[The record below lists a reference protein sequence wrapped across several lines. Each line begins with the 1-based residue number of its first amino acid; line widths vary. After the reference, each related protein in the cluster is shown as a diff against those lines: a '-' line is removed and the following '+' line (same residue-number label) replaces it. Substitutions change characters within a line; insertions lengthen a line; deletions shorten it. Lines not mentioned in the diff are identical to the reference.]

1 MFKKG
6 VKELKKLCVFD
17 STLRDGAQGENVN
30 FSVID
35 KLNIVKALDEFGV
48 HYIEAGNPFS
58 NPKDVEF
65 FEKAK
70 DLKLK
75 NASLVAFGSTRRVG
89 AEVSQDK
96 SVRAVA
102 ECGVDIVAIFGK
114 SWDLHVTEILHTTL
128 EENIAMI
135 CDTIEYLKKCKKR
148 VFFYAEHFFDGAK
161 NNLQYALEVIKR
173 AEKAGAEYVI
183 LCDTNGGCFPEE
195 IGEFTS
201 RAREV
206 LSGKIGIHCHN
217 DTGCA
222 VANTIS
228 AVKAGAEQ
236 IHGTFTGIGERCGNT
251 CLATVIPNLQLKMG
265 YEIVPEDNLKRLSEC
280 ARFVSEVTNLSLE
293 DNLPYIGKSAFAHKG
308 GMHID
313 GVTKL
318 AKSFEHI
325 EPEKVGNHRQFL
337 ISEVSGKTA
346 VLSKVEKFFP
356 EFTKDS
362 VELGEILEMLKLQ
375 EKKGYQ
381 YEAASASF
389 ELLVRKFL
397 GKFQSFFEIV
407 YFKIICEQDSSV
419 DTPACGLVK
428 IKVGDSY
435 MVSAGEGNGPVNAL
449 DMALRNALCQFY
461 PVLKSVKL
469 IDYKVRVVDT
479 TSATAAAVR
488 VLIESTDGNEIWTTV
503 GSSTDILNASV
514 KALEDSLEYKLF
526 KANVK
531 PICGEKK

>member
-1 MFKKG
+1 MDR
-6 VKELKKLCVFD
+6 KKLYIFD

-48 HYIEAGNPFS
+48 HYIEAGNPSS

-70 DLKLK
+70 GLSLK
-75 NASLVAFGSTRRVG
+75 NAKLVAFGSTRRVG
-89 AEVSQDK
+89 ADVSEDK

-102 ECGVDIVAIFGK
+102 ECEVETVAIFGK
-114 SWDLHVTEILHTTL
+114 SWDLHAKEILHTSL
-128 EENIAMI
+128 EENLSMI
-135 CDTIEYLKKCKKR
+135 CDTIEYLKNCGKS
-148 VFFYAEHFFDGAK
+148 VFFYAEHFFDGCK
-161 NNLQYALEVIKR
+161 NNTEYALEVIKSAR
-173 AEKAGAEYVI
+173 KSGAEYII
-183 LCDTNGGCFPEE
+183 LCDTNGGSFPDEIEKFTKMAVEAVEE
-195 IGEFTS
+195 
-201 RAREV
+201 
-206 LSGKIGIHCHN
+206 KIGIHCHN

-228 AVKAGAEQ
+228 AVKSGAEQ
-236 IHGTFTGIGERCGNT
+236 IHGTFIGIGERCGNT
-251 CLATVIPNLQLKMG
+251 CLATVIANLQLKLG
-265 YEIVPEDNLKRLSEC
+265 YSIVPDENMKRLSEV
-280 ARFVSEVTNLSLE
+280 ARFISEVSNLTLE

-318 AKSFEHI
+318 PKSFEHI
-325 EPEKVGNHRQFL
+325 APESVGNHRQFL
-337 ISEVSGKTA
+337 LSEMSGKTA
-346 VLSKVEKFFP
+346 VLSKIEKFLP
-356 EFTKDS
+356 EISKDS
-362 VELGEILEMLKLQ
+362 KELSDILEMLKIQ
-375 EKKGYQ
+375 EQKGYQ

-397 GKFQSFFEIV
+397 GRFKPYFDIV

-428 IKVGDSY
+428 IKVGDKY
-435 MVSAGEGNGPVNAL
+435 KVSAGEGNGPVNAL
-449 DMALRNALCQFY
+449 DMALRNALVEFY
-461 PVLKSVKL
+461 PILKSVYL

-488 VLIESTDGNEIWTTV
+488 VLIESTDKNSVWTTV

-514 KALEDSLEYKLF
+514 KALVDSLEYKLL
-526 KANVK
+526 NCGVE
-531 PICGEKK
+531 PIKEELQ

>member
-1 MFKKG
+1 MG
-6 VKELKKLCVFD
+6 MENLKKLCVFD

-35 KLNIVKALDEFGV
+35 KINIVKALDEFGV
-48 HYIEAGNPFS
+48 QYIEAGNPFS

-65 FEKAK
+65 FEKAGE
-70 DLKLK
+70 LELK
-75 NASLVAFGSTRRVG
+75 NAQIVAFGSTRRVG
-89 AEVSQDK
+89 AKVEEDK
-96 SVRAVA
+96 SVKAVA
-102 ECGVDIVAIFGK
+102 QVGVEVVAIFGK
-114 SWDLHVTEILHTTL
+114 SWDLHVEEILHTTL

-135 CDTIEYLKKCKKR
+135 CDTIEYLKSCGKR

-161 NNLQYALEVIKR
+161 NNAEYAFEVIKS
-173 AEKAGAEYVI
+173 AERAGAEYII
-183 LCDTNGGCFPEE
+183 LCDTNGGCFPDE
-195 IGEFTS
+195 IGEFTKQ
-201 RAREV
+201 AREV
-206 LSGKIGIHCHN
+206 LTAKIGIHCHN

-228 AVKAGAEQ
+228 AVKMGAEQ
-236 IHGTFTGIGERCGNT
+236 IHGTFIGIGERCGNT
-251 CLATVIPNLQLKMG
+251 CLATAIANLQLKLG
-265 YEIVPEDNLKRLSEC
+265 YEIVPEENLKNLSEC
-280 ARFVSEVTNLSLE
+280 ARFISEVSNLSLE

-318 AKSFEHI
+318 PKSFEHI
-325 EPEKVGNHRQFL
+325 TPESVGNHRQFL

-346 VLSKVEKFFP
+346 VLSKVGKFFP
-356 EFTKDS
+356 ELTKDS
-362 VELGEILEMLKLQ
+362 VELSDILEMMKLQ
-375 EKKGYQ
+375 EQKGYQ

-397 GKFQSFFEIV
+397 GKFKSFFEIV

-435 MVSAGEGNGPVNAL
+435 KISAGEGNGPVNAL
-449 DMALRNALCQFY
+449 DMALRNALCEFY

-526 KANVK
+526 YAGVEPVSK
-531 PICGEKK
+531 